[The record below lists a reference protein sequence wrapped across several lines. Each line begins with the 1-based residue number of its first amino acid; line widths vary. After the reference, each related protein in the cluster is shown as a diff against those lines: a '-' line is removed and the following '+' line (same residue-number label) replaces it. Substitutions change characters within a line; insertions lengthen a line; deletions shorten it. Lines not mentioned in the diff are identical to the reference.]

1 MGLILKTKGK
11 TMALQ
16 RKGSAQWKGGLKDGK
31 GTVSTASGVLNGTP
45 YSFSSRFEGQQ
56 GTNPE
61 ELIGAAHAG
70 CFSMALSGQL
80 DAASLKADSIDTT
93 ATVSLEKLE
102 SGFAVT
108 SVHLEVRAKVPG
120 ADQSKFDEAAKKAKE
135 GCPIS
140 KLLNTKI
147 TMDAK
152 LV

>member
-1 MGLILKTKGK
+1 MNCITRKGN

-31 GTVSTASGVLNGTP
+31 GTVSTASGVLKGTP

-70 CFSMALSGQL
+70 CFSMALSAQL
-80 DAASLKADSIDTT
+80 DGAGLKADSIDTT

-102 SGFAVT
+102 GGFAIT
-108 SVHLEVRAKVPG
+108 SVHLEVRAKIPG
-120 ADQSKFDEAAKKAKE
+120 ADQAKMSPPRRA
-135 GCPIS
+135 
-140 KLLNTKI
+140 LL
-147 TMDAK
+147 
-152 LV
+152 V

>member
-1 MGLILKTKGK
+1 
-11 TMALQ
+11 MALQ

-31 GTVSTASGVLNGTP
+31 GTVSTASGVLKGTP

-80 DAASLKADSIDTT
+80 DAAGLKAESIDTT

-102 SGFAVT
+102 GGFAVT
-108 SVHLEVRAKVPG
+108 SVLLEVRAKVPG
-120 ADQSKFDEAAKKAKE
+120 ADQAKFDESAKKAKE

>member
-1 MGLILKTKGK
+1 
-11 TMALQ
+11 MALQ

-31 GTVSTASGVLNGTP
+31 GTVSSASGVLKNTP

-70 CFSMALSGQL
+70 CFSMALSAQL
-80 DAASLKADSIDTT
+80 DGASLKADSIDTT

-102 SGFAVT
+102 GGFAIT
-108 SVHLEVRAKVPG
+108 SIHLEVRAKVPG
-120 ADQSKFDEAAKKAKE
+120 ADQAKFDELTKKAKE
-135 GCPIS
+135 GCPVS
-140 KLLNTKI
+140 KVLNAKI

-152 LV
+152 LA

>member
-1 MGLILKTKGK
+1 
-11 TMALQ
+11 MALQ

-31 GTVSTASGVLNGTP
+31 GTVSTASGVLKGTP

-70 CFSMALSGQL
+70 CFSMALSAQL
-80 DAASLKADSIDTT
+80 DGAGLKADTIDTT

-102 SGFAVT
+102 AGFAIT
-108 SVHLEVRAKVPG
+108 SVNLEVRAKIPG
-120 ADQSKFDEAAKKAKE
+120 ADQAKFDELTKKAKE
-135 GCPIS
+135 GCPVS
-140 KLLNTKI
+140 KLLKANI

>member
-1 MGLILKTKGK
+1 
-11 TMALQ
+11 MALQ

-31 GTVSTASGVLNGTP
+31 GTVSTASGVLKGTP

-61 ELIGAAHAG
+61 ELLGAAHAG
-70 CFSMALSGQL
+70 CFSMALSAQL
-80 DAASLKADSIDTT
+80 DGAGLKADSIDTT

-102 SGFAVT
+102 GGFAIT

-120 ADQSKFDEAAKKAKE
+120 ADQAKFDEATKKAKE
-135 GCPIS
+135 GCPVS
-140 KLLNTKI
+140 KLFNTKI

-152 LV
+152 LA

>member
-1 MGLILKTKGK
+1 
-11 TMALQ
+11 MALQ

-31 GTVSTASGVLNGTP
+31 GTVSTASGVLKNTP

-61 ELIGAAHAG
+61 ELVGAAHAG
-70 CFSMALSGQL
+70 CFSMALSAQL
-80 DAASLKADSIDTT
+80 EGAGLKADSIDTT

-102 SGFAVT
+102 GGFAIT
-108 SVHLEVRAKVPG
+108 SVHLEVRAKIPG
-120 ADQSKFDEAAKKAKE
+120 ADQAKFDEATKKAKE

-140 KLLNTKI
+140 KLLNTTI

-152 LV
+152 LA

>member
-1 MGLILKTKGK
+1 
-11 TMALQ
+11 MALQ

-108 SVHLEVRAKVPG
+108 SVHLEVRAKIPG